1 MSITLAID
9 CMGGDVGVAVT
20 VPAAL
25 DFLKKAS
32 DARLILVGLKDK
44 ITPFLENIEAD
55 LKNRIEL
62 LHASEIVDMDEPPAH
77 VLRHKKDS
85 SMRRAIDCVKDGK
98 ADAVVSAGNTGALM
112 ATSYLVLKMLP
123 GIERPA
129 ICTTLPTQNG
139 HVLMLDLG
147 ANVDCDPQ
155 HLFQFALMGSSLV
168 ATMEQKASPKV
179 GLLNIGEEA
188 MKGNLVV
195 KTAADLLR
203 DSSLHFIGN
212 VEGDGIFKS
221 DVDVIVCDGFV
232 GNVALKSAEG
242 VAQMISDALKRE
254 FGRNILTKAVAL
266 LAIPILKRIK
276 ARFDHRQYNGAVL
289 LGLKG
294 VCVKSHGS
302 ADVFSFVQALNYA
315 HKMVHN
321 RVLERIQQQ
330 MSAFEEQEHL

>member
-1 MSITLAID
+1 MAITLAID
-9 CMGGDVGVAVT
+9 CMGGDFGVAVT
-20 VPAAL
+20 IPAAL
-25 DFLKKAS
+25 DFLKEAQE
-32 DARLILVGLKDK
+32 ARLILVGLQEK
-44 ITPFLENIEAD
+44 IAPFLENIEAD

-85 SMRRAIDCVKDGK
+85 SMRRAIDCVKEGK
-98 ADAVVSAGNTGALM
+98 ADAIVSAGNTGALM

-168 ATMEQKASPKV
+168 ATMEQKDSPKV

-188 MKGNLVV
+188 IKGNLVV
-195 KTAADLLR
+195 KTATDLLN
-203 DSSLHFIGN
+203 DSALHFIGN

-232 GNVALKSAEG
+232 GNVALKAAEG
-242 VAQMISDALKRE
+242 VAQMIGDALKRE
-254 FGRNILTKAVAL
+254 FSRNLFTKAVAC

-276 ARFDHRQYNGAVL
+276 KRFDHRQYNGAVL
-289 LGLKG
+289 LGLRG

-302 ADVFSFVQALNYA
+302 ADAFAFKTALRYA
-315 HKMVHN
+315 HGMVQHK
-321 RVLERIQQQ
+321 VLARIQQQ
-330 MSAFEEQEHL
+330 LCAFEEQEHL

>member
-1 MSITLAID
+1 MAITLAID
-9 CMGGDVGVAVT
+9 CMGGDFGVAVT
-20 VPAAL
+20 IPAAL
-25 DFLKKAS
+25 DFLKEAQE
-32 DARLILVGLKDK
+32 ARLILVGLKEK
-44 ITPFLENIEAD
+44 IAPFLENIEAD

-85 SMRRAIDCVKDGK
+85 SMRRAIDCVKEGK
-98 ADAVVSAGNTGALM
+98 ADAIVSAGNTGALM

-168 ATMEQKASPKV
+168 ATMEQKDSPKV

-188 MKGNLVV
+188 IKGNLVV
-195 KTAADLLR
+195 KTATDLLN
-203 DSSLHFIGN
+203 DSALHFIGN

-232 GNVALKSAEG
+232 GNVALKAAEG
-242 VAQMISDALKRE
+242 VAQMIGDALKRE
-254 FGRNILTKAVAL
+254 FSRNLFTKAVAC

-276 ARFDHRQYNGAVL
+276 KRFDHRQYNGAVL
-289 LGLKG
+289 LGLRG

-302 ADVFSFVQALNYA
+302 ADAFAFQTALRYA
-315 HKMVHN
+315 HGMVQHK
-321 RVLERIQQQ
+321 VLARIQQQ
-330 MSAFEEQEHL
+330 LCAFEEQEHL

>member
-1 MSITLAID
+1 MSTLAID
-9 CMGGDVGVAVT
+9 CMGGDFGAEVT

-25 DFLKKAS
+25 DFLKATP
-32 DARLILVGLKDK
+32 DTRLILVGLKEK
-44 ITPFLENIEAD
+44 IEPFLAD
-55 LKNRIEL
+55 VDANLKSRIEI

-85 SMRRAIDCVKDGK
+85 SMRRAIDCVKEGR

-129 ICTTLPTQNG
+129 ICTNLPTQNG

-155 HLFQFALMGSSLV
+155 HLLQFALMGSCLV
-168 ATMEQKASPKV
+168 SAMEHKDSPKV

-195 KTAADLLR
+195 KNAADLLN
-203 DSSLHFIGN
+203 DSALHFVGN
-212 VEGDGIFKS
+212 VEGDGIFKNE
-221 DVDVIVCDGFV
+221 VDVIVCDGFV
-232 GNVALKSAEG
+232 GNVALKAAEG
-242 VAQMISDALKRE
+242 VAQMIGTQLKAE
-254 FGRNILTKAVAL
+254 FRRNFFTKMVAL
-266 LAIPILKRIK
+266 CAIPIFKRLK
-276 ARFDHRQYNGAVL
+276 ARFDHRRYNGAVL
-289 LGLKG
+289 LGLRG

-302 ADVFSFVQALNYA
+302 ADIFSFINALSYA
-315 HKMVHN
+315 HAMVKN
-321 RVLERIQQQ
+321 QVLVRIQQQ
-330 MSAFEEQEHL
+330 LAAFEEQEPL